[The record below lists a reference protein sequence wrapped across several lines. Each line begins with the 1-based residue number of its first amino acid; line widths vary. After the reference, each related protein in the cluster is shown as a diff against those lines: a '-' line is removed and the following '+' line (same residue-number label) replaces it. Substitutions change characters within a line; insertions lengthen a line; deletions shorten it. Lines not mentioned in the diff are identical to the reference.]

1 MNIPQKMLFF
11 YSRVDGVRH
20 SQRMIFSNQQRKFF
34 MDNNTADILREILQE
49 LREIRELLHEISE
62 NRPEFN

>member
-1 MNIPQKMLFF
+1 
-11 YSRVDGVRH
+11 
-20 SQRMIFSNQQRKFF
+20 